1 MVARMLA
8 SPPRLVRPLFR
19 GVHPRS
25 SIIIIII
32 QPALRLQTENQ
43 VRPGFRPLW
52 LPFG

>member
-25 SIIIIII
+25 SIIII

-43 VRPGFRPLW
+43 GRPGFRPLW